1 MIANIILV
9 DIDNDVNENS
19 ENNLDYYPF
28 CVLHTLFEL
37 RTGAYKSY
45 ERIGKLFSGAELFYK
60 SSELK
65 LKSFLKRN
73 EITTN
78 SKDTYNDC
86 LVLNSKFLINNQ
98 SSNQIKE
105 FIKSNP
111 FDNIKFTNNNE
122 IVGYFFNAVLDKQ
135 LHNIDWITNNSTLYE
150 MFKFQDIEIEN
161 VSKINYIWDSLDF
174 VGEMINEDKDLF
186 NMSSP
191 KSIGEGNFVVNSNN
205 LLVGKNVTIEP
216 MVVLNAENGA
226 IIIDNN
232 AKIMSNTVIY
242 GPCYIGKN
250 STIKPGAKIYPN
262 TSIGE
267 WCKVGG
273 EVENS
278 IFQAYS
284 NKQHEGFLGHSFISE
299 WVNLG
304 ADTNNSDLKNTYS
317 NISMQLPHKLVNT
330 NRIFLGLICGDHTKS
345 GINSMFTTGTV
356 SGLCGILVKE
366 WFLPNY
372 IKSYTWGGK
381 TNSPI
386 YKFEKAIET
395 AKIVMNRRNKELCE
409 EEIELLKL
417 EYERVSQE

>member
-395 AKIVMNRRNKELCE
+395 AKIVMLRRNKELCE

-417 EYERVSQE
+417 EYERISQE

>member
-1 MIANIILV
+1 
-9 DIDNDVNENS
+9 
-19 ENNLDYYPF
+19 
-28 CVLHTLFEL
+28 
-37 RTGAYKSY
+37 
-45 ERIGKLFSGAELFYK
+45 
-60 SSELK
+60 
-65 LKSFLKRN
+65 
-73 EITTN
+73 
-78 SKDTYNDC
+78 
-86 LVLNSKFLINNQ
+86 
-98 SSNQIKE
+98 
-105 FIKSNP
+105 
-111 FDNIKFTNNNE
+111 
-122 IVGYFFNAVLDKQ
+122 
-135 LHNIDWITNNSTLYE
+135 
-150 MFKFQDIEIEN
+150 
-161 VSKINYIWDSLDF
+161 
-174 VGEMINEDKDLF
+174 
-186 NMSSP
+186 
-191 KSIGEGNFVVNSNN
+191 
-205 LLVGKNVTIEP
+205 
-216 MVVLNAENGA
+216 
-226 IIIDNN
+226 
-232 AKIMSNTVIY
+232 MSNTVIY

-395 AKIVMNRRNKELCE
+395 AKIVMLRRNKELCE

>member
-395 AKIVMNRRNKELCE
+395 AKIVMLRRNKELCE

>member
-28 CVLHTLFEL
+28 CVLHPLFEL

-86 LVLNSKFLINNQ
+86 LVFNSKFLINNQ

>member
-86 LVLNSKFLINNQ
+86 LVLNSKFLTNNQ

-161 VSKINYIWDSLDF
+161 VNKIDYIWDSLDY
-174 VGEMINEDKDLF
+174 VGDMINEDKSLF
-186 NMSSP
+186 NLSSP
-191 KSIGEGNFVVNSNN
+191 KSLGEGVFIINSDN
-205 LLVGKNVTIEP
+205 LLVGHNVIIEP
-216 MVVLNAENGA
+216 MVVLNAEKGA
-226 IIIDNN
+226 IIIDDN

-262 TSIGE
+262 TAIGE
-267 WCKVGG
+267 WCKLGG

-395 AKIVMNRRNKELCE
+395 AKIVMLRRNKELCE

>member
-161 VSKINYIWDSLDF
+161 VSKINYIWDSLD
-174 VGEMINEDKDLF
+174 L
-186 NMSSP
+186 S
-191 KSIGEGNFVVNSNN
+191 
-205 LLVGKNVTIEP
+205 
-216 MVVLNAENGA
+216 
-226 IIIDNN
+226 
-232 AKIMSNTVIY
+232 
-242 GPCYIGKN
+242 
-250 STIKPGAKIYPN
+250 
-262 TSIGE
+262 
-267 WCKVGG
+267 
-273 EVENS
+273 
-278 IFQAYS
+278 
-284 NKQHEGFLGHSFISE
+284 
-299 WVNLG
+299 
-304 ADTNNSDLKNTYS
+304 
-317 NISMQLPHKLVNT
+317 
-330 NRIFLGLICGDHTKS
+330 LIH
-345 GINSMFTTGTV
+345 I
-356 SGLCGILVKE
+356 
-366 WFLPNY
+366 
-372 IKSYTWGGK
+372 
-381 TNSPI
+381 
-386 YKFEKAIET
+386 
-395 AKIVMNRRNKELCE
+395 
-409 EEIELLKL
+409 
-417 EYERVSQE
+417 

>member
-86 LVLNSKFLINNQ
+86 LVFNSKFLINNQ

>member
-111 FDNIKFTNNNE
+111 FDYIKFTNNNE

-174 VGEMINEDKDLF
+174 VGEMINEDLF

-191 KSIGEGNFVVNSNN
+191 KSIREGNFVVNSNN